1 MSTTANI
8 FSGNA
13 EDIVESIT
21 HEISLLSLICEKL
34 NGVDYPFLK
43 FIGAGGC
50 NNDSASTQKA
60 INKLLISRLRDN
72 GYTPSVMENVC
83 LNHAM
88 SLFGNCVQ
96 SVTMSSIRNNRLLV
110 KYATCSSQKFSNL
123 VSSLLSS
130 LDDGRCSQVADVKCC
145 GATAVAVV
153 HYFKNSVGSRG
164 GNDFKN
170 ADTEITFYDE
180 LKRLIINICVV
191 REFGDK
197 MCDLNKLQELLK
209 DAVLDPLLFFVIS
222 IVAVFWCVFSL
233 VYFFSYLCHFL
244 LPILCHF
251 ICHFRCCM

>member
-96 SVTMSSIRNNRLLV
+96 SVTMSSIRNNRLLRNKLSIFISDDATV

-164 GNDFKN
+164 GSDFDN
-170 ADTEITFYDE
+170 ANTEITFYDE

-233 VYFFSYLCHFL
+233 FF
-244 LPILCHF
+244 
-251 ICHFRCCM
+251 